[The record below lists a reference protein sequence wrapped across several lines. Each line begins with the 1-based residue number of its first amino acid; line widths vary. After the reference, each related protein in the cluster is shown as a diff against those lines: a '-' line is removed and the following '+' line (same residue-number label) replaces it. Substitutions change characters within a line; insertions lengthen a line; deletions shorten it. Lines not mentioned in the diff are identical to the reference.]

1 MLPNGDISM
10 FDDEAGPPMK
20 APSSRGL
27 VLRLDLRR
35 RRAALVRQYRAA
47 RGHLRPERGQ
57 HADAPPVGNVF
68 VGFGAQPFFSEFS
81 SKGRML
87 FDASL
92 PQDDGSYRAYRFPWK
107 ATPRTRPDVAARR
120 SGPTAV
126 SVYASWNGATDV
138 VRWQVLAGQS
148 ATSLAPVSS
157 AARSDFE
164 TRIDVTSAATTFA
177 VRALGAK
184 GRVLATSAPV
194 SAG

>member
-1 MLPNGDISM
+1 M
-10 FDDEAGPPMK
+10 
-20 APSSRGL
+20 
-27 VLRLDLRR
+27 
-35 RRAALVRQYRAA
+35 RQYR
-47 RGHLRPERGQ
+47 RP
-57 HADAPPVGNVF
+57 ADTSAQSEGSVQTLAGGNVF

-138 VRWQVLAGQS
+138 VRWQVLAGPS
-148 ATSLAPVSS
+148 ATSLAPLSS

-164 TRIDVTSAATTFA
+164 TRIDVTSAATTLRGA
-177 VRALGAK
+177 RARREGTRARDLGP
-184 GRVLATSAPV
+184 GERPV
-194 SAG
+194 TGEPLTRRSPTP

>member
-1 MLPNGDISM
+1 MQTLPG
-10 FDDEAGPPMK
+10 
-20 APSSRGL
+20 
-27 VLRLDLRR
+27 
-35 RRAALVRQYRAA
+35 
-47 RGHLRPERGQ
+47 
-57 HADAPPVGNVF
+57 GNVF

-81 SKGRML
+81 PTGRLL

-92 PQDDGSYRAYRFPWK
+92 PQDDGSYRAYRFPWNGHT
-107 ATPRTRPDVAARR
+107 AGRGPTWRCAAAARPR
-120 SGPTAV
+120 S